1 MQDNLRDGGT
11 AARAMSVNPQLSI
24 AGNGDKEN
32 LMVMRRILT
41 LAALVVVS
49 AGGYISASAQG
60 TQPQIPTL
68 QVCNKTRA
76 DGRGIVK
83 IDSRADAIHSGKF
96 AISIQLKCDADNVY
110 PTGSLLISD
119 INMSDSIVQGTITAT
134 SFEQVT
140 TTGKHTPT
148 VFLNGRCTAANV
160 RGCRFWLM
168 IADNKRGDGAGTPD
182 VVSFLVF
189 DGNGQRIAYGTG
201 PVLSGDLTV
210 GATAN

>member
-1 MQDNLRDGGT
+1 M
-11 AARAMSVNPQLSI
+11 I
-24 AGNGDKEN
+24 
-32 LMVMRRILT
+32 MRRILT

-49 AGGYISASAQG
+49 ASSYISASAQG

-68 QVCNKTRA
+68 QVCNNTKA

-96 AISIQLKCDADNVY
+96 TVSIQLKCDADNVY
-110 PTGSLLISD
+110 PTGALLISD
-119 INMSDSIVQGTITAT
+119 INMSDSTVQGTITAT

-148 VFLNGRCTAANV
+148 VFMNGRCTAANV
-160 RGCRFWLM
+160 RGCRYWLM
-168 IADNKRGDGAGTPD
+168 IADNKRGDTGTGTPD

-189 DGNGQRIAYGTG
+189 DATGKRIAYGTG

-210 GATAN
+210 ASTSN